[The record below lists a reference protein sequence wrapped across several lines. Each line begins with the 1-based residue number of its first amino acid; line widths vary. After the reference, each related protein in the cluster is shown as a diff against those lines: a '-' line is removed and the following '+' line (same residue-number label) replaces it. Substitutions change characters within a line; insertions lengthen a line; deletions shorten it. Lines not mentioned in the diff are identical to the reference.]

1 MINILRFNL
10 KLWATIFGMV
20 LSINTAAS
28 ADLTFSNIQINEP
41 ISNNNITFDS
51 LRQSTN
57 HVVLI
62 LDAFSSN
69 SFAVLNALR
78 KKEYDGTGLIIIIA
92 SPSVQ
97 ANSFIKDQK
106 ALLPNATWFHQ
117 TAQILM
123 PALALNGTPFM
134 FGNDAKN
141 QTKWHYAGV
150 PVPLEKTLPLVRD
163 WVNKSQALG
172 LNAPLKRLN

>member
-1 MINILRFNL
+1 M
-10 KLWATIFGMV
+10 A
-20 LSINTAAS
+20 LSINTALS
-28 ADLTFSNIQINEP
+28 ADLIFPNIQINEP

-51 LRQSTN
+51 LRPSTN

-62 LDAFSSN
+62 LDASSPN
-69 SFAVLNALR
+69 SLAILNTLR
-78 KKEYDGTGLIIIIA
+78 KKEYNGVGLIIIIA
-92 SPSVQ
+92 SPSAQ
-97 ANSFIKDQK
+97 ANAFIKDQK
-106 ALLPNATWFHQ
+106 ALLPNATWLHQ
-117 TAQILM
+117 TTQILM
-123 PALALNGTPFM
+123 PALALNGSPFM

-172 LNAPLKRLN
+172 LTTPLKQLN